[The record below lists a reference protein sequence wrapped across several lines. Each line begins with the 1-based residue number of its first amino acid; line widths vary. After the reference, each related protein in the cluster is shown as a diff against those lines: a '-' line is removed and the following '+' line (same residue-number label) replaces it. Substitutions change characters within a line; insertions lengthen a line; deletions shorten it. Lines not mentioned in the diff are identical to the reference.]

1 MVCILKGAKT
11 MDERF
16 SRSARIFGVE
26 NQEKLKI
33 AKVLVFGLGGVGGAV
48 CEALARSGVG
58 TLGLVDKDVVDITN
72 INRQLIATES
82 TIGMKKT
89 DSCEKRLL
97 EINPNIKLN
106 KYDLFYLPETADEIN
121 LSEYDYI
128 VDAIDNVTAKL
139 ELIKRAKSENI
150 KIISSMG
157 TGNKI
162 HPEMLEIADISKTS
176 VCPLAR
182 VIRRELR
189 NNGINHL
196 TVVYSKEE
204 PQNIDG
210 DRTPASSTF
219 VPISAGILIASKV
232 VQDILEIK

>member
-1 MVCILKGAKT
+1 

-16 SRSARIFGVE
+16 SRSARIFGAE
-26 NQEKLKI
+26 NQEKLKNT
-33 AKVLVFGLGGVGGAV
+33 KVLVFGLGGVGGAV

-58 TLGLVDKDVVDITN
+58 ALGLVDKDVVDITN

-82 TIGMKKT
+82 TVGMKKT
-89 DSCEKRLL
+89 DACEKRLL
-97 EINPNIKLN
+97 EINPKIKLI
-106 KYDLFYLPETADEIN
+106 KYDLFYLPETADSIK
-121 LSEYDYI
+121 LSDYDYI

-139 ELIKRAKSENI
+139 ELIARAKQENI
-150 KIISSMG
+150 NIISSMG

-189 NNGINHL
+189 SKGINHL
-196 TVVYSKEE
+196 TVAYSKEE

-219 VPISAGILIASKV
+219 VPLSAGVLIASKV
-232 VQDILEIK
+232 VQDILDI

>member
-1 MVCILKGAKT
+1 

-16 SRSARIFGVE
+16 SRSARIFGAE
-26 NQEKLKI
+26 NQEKLKNT
-33 AKVLVFGLGGVGGAV
+33 KVLVFGLGGVGGAV

-58 TLGLVDKDVVDITN
+58 ALGLVDKDVVDITN
-72 INRQLIATES
+72 INRQLIATEG
-82 TIGMKKT
+82 TVGMKKT
-89 DSCEKRLL
+89 DACEKRLL
-97 EINPNIKLN
+97 EINPKIKLI
-106 KYDLFYLPETADEIN
+106 KYDLFYLPETADSIK
-121 LSEYDYI
+121 LSDYDYI

-139 ELIKRAKSENI
+139 ELITRAKEENI
-150 KIISSMG
+150 NIISSMG

-189 NNGINHL
+189 NKGINHL
-196 TVVYSKEE
+196 TVAYSKEE

-219 VPISAGILIASKV
+219 VPLSAGVLIASKV
-232 VQDILEIK
+232 VQDILDI

>member
-1 MVCILKGAKT
+1 

-16 SRSARIFGVE
+16 SRSARIFGIE
-26 NQEKLKI
+26 NQKKLKNS
-33 AKVLVFGLGGVGGAV
+33 KVLVFGLGGVGGAV

-58 TLGLVDKDVVDITN
+58 TLGLVDKDIVDITN

-82 TIGMKKT
+82 TVGMKKT
-89 DSCEKRLL
+89 DACEKRLV
-97 EINPNIKLN
+97 EINPGIKLN
-106 KYDLFYLPETADEIN
+106 KYDLFYLPETADTIN

-128 VDAIDNVTAKL
+128 VDAIDNVTAKI
-139 ELIKRAKSENI
+139 ELIKRAKEENI

-157 TGNKI
+157 TGNKM
-162 HPEMLEIADISKTS
+162 HPEMLEIQDISKTS

-189 NNGINHL
+189 NKGINHL

>member
-1 MVCILKGAKT
+1 MLKGAKT

-16 SRSARIFGVE
+16 SRSARIFGTE
-26 NQEKLKI
+26 NQEKLNS

-82 TIGMKKT
+82 TIGIKKT
-89 DSCEKRLL
+89 DACEKRLL
-97 EINPNIKLN
+97 EVNPDINLV
-106 KYDLFYLPETADEIN
+106 KYDLFYLPETADSIN

-139 ELIKRAKSENI
+139 ELIKRTKEENI
-150 KIISSMG
+150 KIISSMS

-189 NNGINHL
+189 NKGINHL

-204 PQNIDG
+204 PQNLDG

-219 VPISAGILIASKV
+219 VPLSAGVLIASKV

>member
-1 MVCILKGAKT
+1 

-16 SRSARIFGVE
+16 SRSARIFGIE
-26 NQEKLKI
+26 NQEKLNNT
-33 AKVLVFGLGGVGGAV
+33 KVLVFGLGGVGGAV
-48 CEALARSGVG
+48 AEALARSGVG

-89 DSCEKRLL
+89 DSCEKRLF

-139 ELIKRAKSENI
+139 ELIKRAKNENI
-150 KIISSMG
+150 RIISSMG

-189 NNGINHL
+189 NKGINHL

-219 VPISAGILIASKV
+219 VPISAGVLIASKV
-232 VQDILEIK
+232 IQDILDL

>member
-1 MVCILKGAKT
+1 

-16 SRSARIFGVE
+16 SRSARIFGTE
-26 NQEKLKI
+26 NQEKLNS

-58 TLGLVDKDVVDITN
+58 TLGLVDKDIVDITN

-89 DSCEKRLL
+89 DACEKRML
-97 EINPNIKLN
+97 EINPRINLN
-106 KYDLFYLPETADEIN
+106 KYNLFYLPETADAVN

-139 ELIKRAKSENI
+139 ELIKRAKEENI
-150 KIISSMG
+150 NIISSMG

-189 NNGINHL
+189 NKGINHL

-219 VPISAGILIASKV
+219 VPITAGVLIAAKV

>member
-1 MVCILKGAKT
+1 

-16 SRSARIFGVE
+16 SRSARIFGTE
-26 NQEKLKI
+26 NQEKLNS

-58 TLGLVDKDVVDITN
+58 TLGLVDKDIVDITN

-89 DSCEKRLL
+89 DACEKRML
-97 EINPNIKLN
+97 EINPRINLN
-106 KYDLFYLPETADEIN
+106 KYNLFYLPETADAVN
-121 LSEYDYI
+121 LSKYDYI

-139 ELIKRAKSENI
+139 ELIKRAKEENI
-150 KIISSMG
+150 NIISSMG

-189 NNGINHL
+189 NKGINHL

-219 VPISAGILIASKV
+219 VPITAGVLIASRV

>member
-1 MVCILKGAKT
+1 

-16 SRSARIFGVE
+16 SRSARIFGIE
-26 NQEKLKI
+26 NQEKLNS

-58 TLGLVDKDVVDITN
+58 TLGLVDKDIVDITN

-82 TIGMKKT
+82 TIGIKKT
-89 DSCEKRLL
+89 DACEKRLL
-97 EINPNIKLN
+97 EVNPDINLV
-106 KYDLFYLPETADEIN
+106 KYDLFYLPETADSIN

-139 ELIKRAKSENI
+139 ELIKRAKGENI

-189 NNGINHL
+189 NKGINHL

-204 PQNIDG
+204 PQNLDG

-219 VPISAGILIASKV
+219 VPLSAGVLIASKV

>member
-1 MVCILKGAKT
+1 

-16 SRSARIFGVE
+16 SRSARIFGTE
-26 NQEKLKI
+26 NQEKLNS

-89 DSCEKRLL
+89 DACEKRML
-97 EINPNIKLN
+97 EINPRINLN
-106 KYDLFYLPETADEIN
+106 KYNLFYLPETADAVN
-121 LSEYDYI
+121 LSKYDYI

-139 ELIKRAKSENI
+139 ELIKRAKEENI

-189 NNGINHL
+189 NKGINHL

-219 VPISAGILIASKV
+219 VPITAGVLIASRV

>member
-1 MVCILKGAKT
+1 MELYLLWLSLIFEVNYTLLQQYLINNTNPQNL
-11 MDERF
+11 F
-16 SRSARIFGVE
+16 STNNIE
-26 NQEKLKI
+26 TLPEKLR
-33 AKVLVFGLGGVGGAV
+33 LRFL
-48 CEALARSGVG
+48 SD
-58 TLGLVDKDVVDITN
+58 TLKQQAEN
-72 INRQLIATES
+72 IATS
-82 TIGMKKT
+82 AI
-89 DSCEKRLL
+89 SL
-97 EINPNIKLN
+97 EDAELQ
-106 KYDLFYLPETADEIN
+106 
-121 LSEYDYI
+121 

-139 ELIKRAKSENI
+139 ELIKRAKEENI

-162 HPEMLEIADISKTS
+162 YPEMLEIQDISKTS

-189 NNGINHL
+189 NVGINHL

-210 DRTPASSTF
+210 ERTPASSTF
-219 VPISAGILIASKV
+219 VPISAGVLIASKV

>member
-1 MVCILKGAKT
+1 

-16 SRSARIFGVE
+16 SRSARIFGAE
-26 NQEKLKI
+26 NQEKLNS

-58 TLGLVDKDVVDITN
+58 TLGLVDKDIVDITN

-89 DSCEKRLL
+89 DACEKRML
-97 EINPNIKLN
+97 EINPRINLN
-106 KYDLFYLPETADEIN
+106 KYDLFYLPETADAVN
-121 LSEYDYI
+121 LSKYDYI

-139 ELIKRAKSENI
+139 ELIKRAKEENI

-189 NNGINHL
+189 NKGINHL

-219 VPISAGILIASKV
+219 VPITAGVLIASRV

>member
-1 MVCILKGAKT
+1 

-16 SRSARIFGVE
+16 SRSARIFGTE
-26 NQEKLKI
+26 NQEKLNS

-58 TLGLVDKDVVDITN
+58 TLGLVDKDIVDITN

-89 DSCEKRLL
+89 DACEKRML
-97 EINPNIKLN
+97 EINPRINLN
-106 KYDLFYLPETADEIN
+106 KYDLFYLPETADAVN

-139 ELIKRAKSENI
+139 ELIKRAKEENVN
-150 KIISSMG
+150 IISSMG

-189 NNGINHL
+189 NKGINHL

-219 VPISAGILIASKV
+219 VPITAGVLIATKV

>member
-1 MVCILKGAKT
+1 

-16 SRSARIFGVE
+16 SRSARIFGAD
-26 NQEKLKI
+26 NMTKLKNS
-33 AKVLVFGLGGVGGAV
+33 KVLVFGLGGVGGAV
-48 CEALARSGVG
+48 AEALARSGVG

-97 EINPNIKLN
+97 EINPQIKLN

-139 ELIKRAKSENI
+139 ELIKRATSENI

>member
-1 MVCILKGAKT
+1 
-11 MDERF
+11 MDVRF
-16 SRSARIFGVE
+16 SRSERIFGTE
-26 NQEKLKI
+26 NMNKLKNS
-33 AKVLVFGLGGVGGAV
+33 KVLVFGLGGVGGAV
-48 CEALARSGVG
+48 CEALARSGIG
-58 TLGLVDKDVVDITN
+58 ELGLVDKDVVDITN
-72 INRQLIATES
+72 INRQLIATQN
-82 TIGMKKT
+82 TISMKKT
-89 DSCEKRLL
+89 DACEKRLS
-97 EINPNIKLN
+97 EINPDIKLT
-106 KYDLFYLPETADEIN
+106 KYDLFYLPETADNIN
-121 LSEYDYI
+121 LSDYDYI

-139 ELIKRAKSENI
+139 ELIVRVKEQNI

-189 NNGINHL
+189 NKGINHL

-204 PQNIDG
+204 PQNLDG

-219 VPISAGILIASKV
+219 VPVSAGVLIASKV
-232 VQDILEIK
+232 VQDILDIK

>member
-1 MVCILKGAKT
+1 MKGAKT

-16 SRSARIFGVE
+16 SRSARIFGTE
-26 NQEKLKI
+26 NQEKLNN

-58 TLGLVDKDVVDITN
+58 TLGLVDKDIVDITN

-82 TIGMKKT
+82 TVGMKKT
-89 DSCEKRLL
+89 DACEKRLL
-97 EINPNIKLN
+97 EINPNINLK
-106 KYDLFYLPETADEIN
+106 KYDLFYLPETADTIN

-139 ELIKRAKSENI
+139 ELIKRAKEENI

-162 HPEMLEIADISKTS
+162 HPEMLEIQDISKTS

-182 VIRRELR
+182 VIRRGLR
-189 NNGINHL
+189 NKGINHL

-204 PQNIDG
+204 PQNVDG

-219 VPISAGILIASKV
+219 VPVSAGVLIASKV

>member
-1 MVCILKGAKT
+1 LKGAKT

-16 SRSARIFGVE
+16 SRSARIFGIE
-26 NQEKLKI
+26 NQEKLKNS
-33 AKVLVFGLGGVGGAV
+33 KVLVFGLGGVGGAV

-58 TLGLVDKDVVDITN
+58 TLGLVDKDIVDITN

-82 TIGMKKT
+82 TVGMKKT
-89 DSCEKRLL
+89 DACEKRLL
-97 EINPNIKLN
+97 EINPNINLK
-106 KYDLFYLPETADEIN
+106 KYDLFYLPETADMVN

-139 ELIKRAKSENI
+139 ELIKRAKEENI

-162 HPEMLEIADISKTS
+162 YPEMLEIQDISKTS

-189 NNGINHL
+189 NKGINHL

-204 PQNIDG
+204 PQNVDG
-210 DRTPASSTF
+210 ERTPASSTF
-219 VPISAGILIASKV
+219 VPISAGVLIASKV

>member
-1 MVCILKGAKT
+1 

-16 SRSARIFGVE
+16 SRSARIFGVD
-26 NQEKLKI
+26 NMTKLKNS
-33 AKVLVFGLGGVGGAV
+33 KVLVFGLGGVGGAV
-48 CEALARSGVG
+48 CEALARSGMG

-82 TIGMKKT
+82 TVSVKKT
-89 DSCEKRLL
+89 DACEKRLL
-97 EINPNIKLN
+97 EINPDIKLT
-106 KYDLFYLPETADEIN
+106 KYDLFYLPETANEIN

-139 ELIKRAKSENI
+139 ELIVRAKEQNI

-189 NNGINHL
+189 NKGINHL

-204 PQNIDG
+204 PQNLDG

-219 VPISAGILIASKV
+219 VPISAGVLIASKV

>member
-1 MVCILKGAKT
+1 

-16 SRSARIFGVE
+16 SRSARIFGTE
-26 NQEKLKI
+26 NQEKLKNS
-33 AKVLVFGLGGVGGAV
+33 KVLVFGLGGVGGAV

-58 TLGLVDKDVVDITN
+58 TLGLVDKDIVDITN
-72 INRQLIATES
+72 INRQLIATEN
-82 TIGMKKT
+82 TVGMKKT
-89 DSCEKRLL
+89 DACEKRLL
-97 EINPNIKLN
+97 EINPRINLK
-106 KYDLFYLPETADEIN
+106 KYDLFYLPETADAVI

-128 VDAIDNVTAKL
+128 VDAIDNVTAKI
-139 ELIKRAKSENI
+139 ELIKRAKAENI
-150 KIISSMG
+150 NIISSMG

-162 HPEMLEIADISKTS
+162 HPEMLELSDISKTS

-189 NNGINHL
+189 NRGINHL

-219 VPISAGILIASKV
+219 VPISAGLLIASKV

>member
-1 MVCILKGAKT
+1 

-16 SRSARIFGVE
+16 SRSARIFGTE
-26 NQEKLKI
+26 NQKKLKN

-82 TIGMKKT
+82 TIGLKKT
-89 DSCEKRLL
+89 EACEKRLL
-97 EINPNIKLN
+97 EINPQIKLN

-139 ELIKRAKSENI
+139 ELIKRAKNENI

-162 HPEMLEIADISKTS
+162 HPEMLEVADISKTS

-189 NNGINHL
+189 NKGINHL

-204 PQNIDG
+204 PQNLDG

-232 VQDILEIK
+232 VQDILDI

>member
-1 MVCILKGAKT
+1 

-16 SRSARIFGVE
+16 SRSARIFGIE
-26 NQEKLKI
+26 NQEKLKM

-48 CEALARSGVG
+48 TEALARSGVG
-58 TLGLVDKDVVDITN
+58 TLGLVDKDTVDITN

-139 ELIKRAKSENI
+139 ELIKRAKNENI
-150 KIISSMG
+150 RIISSMG

-232 VQDILEIK
+232 VQDILDL

>member
-1 MVCILKGAKT
+1 

-16 SRSARIFGVE
+16 SRSARIFGIE
-26 NQEKLKI
+26 NQEKLKM

-48 CEALARSGVG
+48 TEALARSGVG
-58 TLGLVDKDVVDITN
+58 TLGLVDKDTVDITN

-139 ELIKRAKSENI
+139 ELIKRAKNENI

-232 VQDILEIK
+232 VQDILDL

>member
-1 MVCILKGAKT
+1 

-16 SRSARIFGVE
+16 SRSARIFGIE
-26 NQEKLKI
+26 NQEKLKNS
-33 AKVLVFGLGGVGGAV
+33 KVIVFGLGGVGGAAA
-48 CEALARSGVG
+48 EALARSGIG
-58 TLGLVDKDVVDITN
+58 EIGLVDKDVVDVTN
-72 INRQLIATES
+72 INRQLIATEA
-82 TIGMKKT
+82 TIDMKKT
-89 DSCEKRLL
+89 DACEKRLS
-97 EINPNIKLN
+97 EINPQIKLT
-106 KYDLFYLPETADEIN
+106 KYDLFYLPETADSIT

-139 ELIKRAKSENI
+139 ELIERAKKENI

-162 HPEMLEIADISKTS
+162 HPEMLEIKDISKTS

-189 NNGINHL
+189 NRGINHL

-204 PQNIDG
+204 PHNLDG

-219 VPISAGILIASKV
+219 VPVSAGVLIASRV
-232 VQDILEIK
+232 VQDILDIE

>member
-1 MVCILKGAKT
+1 MSYKLEFL
-11 MDERF
+11 DRF
-16 SRSARIFGVE
+16 LLMLNAEQKDKLLSSRI
-26 NQEKLKI
+26 I
-33 AKVLVFGLGGVGGAV
+33 VFGCGGVGSAV
-48 CEALARSGVG
+48 AHMLVRSGIQNI
-58 TLGLVDKDVVDITN
+58 GLVDFDTIDVTN
-72 INRQLIATES
+72 INRQLIATQS
-82 TIGMKKT
+82 AVSMKKT
-89 DSCEKRLL
+89 DACEKRLV
-97 EINPNIKLN
+97 EINPAINLI
-106 KYDLFYLPETADEIN
+106 KYDLFYLPETAEKID

-139 ELIKRAKSENI
+139 ELIIRAKERNI

-189 NNGINHL
+189 NKGINHL

-219 VPISAGILIASKV
+219 VPISAGVLIASKV
-232 VQDILEIK
+232 VQDILEIE

>member
-1 MVCILKGAKT
+1 MKEAKT

-16 SRSARIFGVE
+16 SRSARIFGLE
-26 NQEKLKI
+26 NQEKLKS

-82 TIGMKKT
+82 TVGLKKT
-89 DSCEKRLL
+89 EACEKRLL
-97 EINPNIKLN
+97 EINPQIKLN

-139 ELIKRAKSENI
+139 ELIKRAKTENI

-162 HPEMLEIADISKTS
+162 HPEMLEVADISKTS

-189 NNGINHL
+189 NKGINHL

-204 PQNIDG
+204 PQNLDG

-219 VPISAGILIASKV
+219 VPISAGVLIASKV

>member
-1 MVCILKGAKT
+1 

-26 NQEKLKI
+26 NQEKLNNT
-33 AKVLVFGLGGVGGAV
+33 KVLVFGLGGVGGAV

-97 EINPNIKLN
+97 EINPKMKLN
-106 KYDLFYLPETADEIN
+106 KYDLFYLPETADAVN

-139 ELIKRAKSENI
+139 ELIKRAKNENI
-150 KIISSMG
+150 RIISSMG

-162 HPEMLEIADISKTS
+162 HPEMIEIADISKTS

-204 PQNIDG
+204 PRNIDG

-219 VPISAGILIASKV
+219 VPISAGVLIASKV
-232 VQDILEIK
+232 IQDILDL

>member
-1 MVCILKGAKT
+1 

-16 SRSARIFGVE
+16 SRSARIFGVD
-26 NQEKLKI
+26 NQEKLKNS
-33 AKVLVFGLGGVGGAV
+33 KVLVFGLGGVGGAV
-48 CEALARSGVG
+48 CEALSRSGIG

-89 DSCEKRLL
+89 EATEKRLL
-97 EINPNIKLN
+97 EINPKINLN
-106 KYDLFYLPETADEIN
+106 KYDLFYLPETAEQIE

-139 ELIKRAKSENI
+139 ELIKRAKEQNI
-150 KIISSMG
+150 SIISSMG

-162 HPEMLEIADISKTS
+162 YPEMLEVADISKTS

-189 NNGINHL
+189 NKGINHL

-210 DRTPASSTF
+210 ERTPASSTF
-219 VPISAGILIASKV
+219 VPISAGVLIASRV
-232 VQDILEIK
+232 VQDILQIK

>member
-1 MVCILKGAKT
+1 

-26 NQEKLKI
+26 KQEKLEKT
-33 AKVLVFGLGGVGGAV
+33 KVLVFGLGGVGGAV
-48 CEALARSGVG
+48 CEALVRSGIG

-82 TIGMKKT
+82 SIGMKKT
-89 DSCEKRLL
+89 DACEKRLL
-97 EINPNIKLN
+97 QINPKLN
-106 KYDLFYLPETADEIN
+106 LRKYDLFYLPETADKIN

-139 ELIKRAKSENI
+139 ELIKRAKTENVR
-150 KIISSMG
+150 IISSMG

-189 NNGINHL
+189 NKGINHL

-219 VPISAGILIASKV
+219 VPISAGVLIASKV
-232 VQDILEIK
+232 VQDILDL

>member
-1 MVCILKGAKT
+1 

-16 SRSARIFGVE
+16 SRSARIFGVD
-26 NQEKLKI
+26 NMTKLKNS
-33 AKVLVFGLGGVGGAV
+33 KVLVFGLGGVGGAT
-48 CEALARSGVG
+48 CEALARSGIG

-82 TIGMKKT
+82 TVSMKKT
-89 DSCEKRLL
+89 SACEKRLL
-97 EINPNIKLN
+97 EINPDIKLT
-106 KYDLFYLPETADEIN
+106 KYDLFYLPETANEIN

-139 ELIKRAKSENI
+139 ELIVKAKEQNI

-189 NNGINHL
+189 NKGINHL

-204 PQNIDG
+204 PQNLDG

-219 VPISAGILIASKV
+219 VPISAGVLIASKV

>member
-1 MVCILKGAKT
+1 

-16 SRSARIFGVE
+16 SRSARIFGTE
-26 NQEKLKI
+26 NQEKLKNS
-33 AKVLVFGLGGVGGAV
+33 KVLVFGLGGVGGAV
-48 CEALARSGVG
+48 CEALARSGIG

-72 INRQLIATES
+72 INRQLIATEG
-82 TIGMKKT
+82 TVGMKKT
-89 DSCEKRLL
+89 GACEKRLS
-97 EINPNIKLN
+97 EINPAIKLN
-106 KYDLFYLPETADEIN
+106 KYDLFYLPETADNID

-139 ELIKRAKSENI
+139 ELIVRAKERNI

-162 HPEMLEIADISKTS
+162 HPEMLEVADISKTS

-189 NNGINHL
+189 NKGINHL

-204 PQNIDG
+204 PQNLDG

-219 VPISAGILIASKV
+219 VPISAGVLIASKV

>member
-1 MVCILKGAKT
+1 

-16 SRSARIFGVE
+16 SRSARIFGTE
-26 NQEKLKI
+26 NQEKLNS

-58 TLGLVDKDVVDITN
+58 TLGLVDKDIVDITN

-89 DSCEKRLL
+89 EACEKRML
-97 EINPNIKLN
+97 EINPRINLN
-106 KYDLFYLPETADEIN
+106 KYDLFYLPETADAVN

-139 ELIKRAKSENI
+139 ELMKRAKEENVN
-150 KIISSMG
+150 IISSMG

-162 HPEMLEIADISKTS
+162 HPEMLGIADISKTS

-189 NNGINHL
+189 NKGINHL

-219 VPISAGILIASKV
+219 VPITAGVLIATKV

>member
-1 MVCILKGAKT
+1 

-16 SRSARIFGVE
+16 SRSARIFGTE
-26 NQEKLKI
+26 NQEKLNS

-58 TLGLVDKDVVDITN
+58 TLGLVDKDIVDITN

-89 DSCEKRLL
+89 EACEKRML
-97 EINPNIKLN
+97 EINPRINLN
-106 KYDLFYLPETADEIN
+106 KYDLFYLPETADAVN

-139 ELIKRAKSENI
+139 ELMKRAKEENVN
-150 KIISSMG
+150 IISSMG

-189 NNGINHL
+189 NKGINHL

-219 VPISAGILIASKV
+219 VPITAGVLIATKV